1 MHGGRPGVTFM
12 PPVSPKTHICVY
24 GVGMTRKDDP
34 ADIFTE
40 MLRIQGEAARQVMQT
55 FAPDAAAALPT
66 ENDAQDL
73 GSSILAFHENWLRL
87 NTRPDGKGGTIL
99 APFMA
104 DPAQWL
110 DVMQQWYKQ
119 VPAIDPARQQ
129 QLWEDGIALWEQII
143 GHFAAQGD
151 GVEGVTP
158 AGASLPRFDRRF
170 ADPAWSDQPVFALI
184 HQTYLL
190 LAERVAEAVD
200 GLQGV
205 DEAEKEQLRFAT
217 RSVLDAMSPANFP
230 MLNPVV
236 LERTIEQQGQNLVT
250 GMERLAHDLER
261 GQLTHTDTS
270 RFVLSENVAA
280 TPGKVIYRSRL
291 FELIQYTPTTQ
302 QVLATPLLIFP
313 PWINRFYILDLNP
326 AKSFVRWAVAQGI
339 TVIVASWKSADETMA
354 DVTMDDYVRA
364 QIEAIDLVRERL
376 QVPAVH
382 TLGYCVAGTTL
393 AATLAVLARRGEGDK
408 VASVTFLT
416 AQVDFEHAGELKL
429 FTDDAGLDL
438 VKQASQGGYLDGRY
452 MAATFNMLRGSDLIW
467 NYVVNHYLLGQDY
480 PAFDLL
486 FWNGDVTNLPA
497 RWHEQYLRTCYR
509 ENLLVQADAVELDGT
524 RVDLSLVQVP
534 AYVQAGREDHI
545 APPESVMR
553 LPQVLGGP
561 VRFILAGSGHI
572 AGVVNPPSSG
582 KYQFWTGPEGV
593 HSVDEFLAEAVE
605 TKGSWWGDWAAW
617 LAGLAP
623 ETVAAKGRRKP
634 GSKGNPALEDAPG
647 LYVRQR

>member
-1 MHGGRPGVTFM
+1 
-12 PPVSPKTHICVY
+12 
-24 GVGMTRKDDP
+24 
-34 ADIFTE
+34 
-40 MLRIQGEAARQVMQT
+40 
-55 FAPDAAAALPT
+55 
-66 ENDAQDL
+66 
-73 GSSILAFHENWLRL
+73 
-87 NTRPDGKGGTIL
+87 
-99 APFMA
+99 
-104 DPAQWL
+104 
-110 DVMQQWYKQ
+110 
-119 VPAIDPARQQ
+119 
-129 QLWEDGIALWEQII
+129 
-143 GHFAAQGD
+143 
-151 GVEGVTP
+151 
-158 AGASLPRFDRRF
+158 
-170 ADPAWSDQPVFALI
+170 
-184 HQTYLL
+184 
-190 LAERVAEAVD
+190 
-200 GLQGV
+200 
-205 DEAEKEQLRFAT
+205 
-217 RSVLDAMSPANFP
+217 
-230 MLNPVV
+230 
-236 LERTIEQQGQNLVT
+236 
-250 GMERLAHDLER
+250 
-261 GQLTHTDTS
+261 
-270 RFVLSENVAA
+270 
-280 TPGKVIYRSRL
+280 
-291 FELIQYTPTTQ
+291 
-302 QVLATPLLIFP
+302 
-313 PWINRFYILDLNP
+313 
-326 AKSFVRWAVAQGI
+326 
-339 TVIVASWKSADETMA
+339 
-354 DVTMDDYVRA
+354 MDDYVRA
-364 QIEAIDLVRERL
+364 QMEAIDRVRERL

-393 AATLAVLARRGEGDK
+393 AATLAVLTRREEGDK

-582 KYQFWTGPEGV
+582 KYQFWTGPEGAR
-593 HSVDEFLAEAVE
+593 SVDEFLAEAVE

-623 ETVAAKGRRKP
+623 ETVAAEGRRKP